1 MKTFKIAVFIFLLG
15 IIGGIMSEKG
25 YDSIEDARFMSRYIE
40 MKTKFPKLKIEWY
53 RIILKEVERN
63 NIKKIEIRPG
73 YIITGDR
80 IICSI
85 INSESRWEPGA
96 YSEAGARGL
105 LQVMAKYHLP
115 KGTDPKVL
123 YDPAV
128 CIKYGTKIFADNW
141 KSSKENII
149 IALSLYER
157 GSNKTPNVK
166 YLAEIFGN
174 I

>member
-1 MKTFKIAVFIFLLG
+1 MKTLKIAVFIFILG
-15 IIGGIMSEKG
+15 IIGGIISAKG
-25 YDSIEDARFMSRYIE
+25 YDNIEEARFMSRYVE
-40 MKTKFPKLKIEWY
+40 MKARFPKLKIEWY
-53 RIILKEVERN
+53 RIILREVETN
-63 NIKKIEIRPG
+63 NIQIIELKPD
-73 YIITGDR
+73 YIVTGDR
-80 IICSI
+80 VICSM
-85 INSESRWEPGA
+85 INSESQWESGA